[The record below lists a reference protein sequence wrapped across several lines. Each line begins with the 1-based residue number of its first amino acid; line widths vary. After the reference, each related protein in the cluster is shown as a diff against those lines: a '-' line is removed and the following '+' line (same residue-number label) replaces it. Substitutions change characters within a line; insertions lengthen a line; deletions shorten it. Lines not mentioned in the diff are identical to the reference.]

1 MDLLDLETF
10 AAVAE
15 HGGVTRAAGA
25 LHTVQS
31 NVTARLKAL
40 EAELG
45 ARLFERHSRGVA
57 LTAAGRRLLPYAG
70 RIRALAAD
78 ARRAAADDGAPRGPL
93 RLGAMETTAA
103 LRLPALLASYAR
115 AYPEVELAVGTGPT
129 AALVRDVLEHR
140 LDAALVAGPVAHPD
154 LHEEAA
160 FEEEL
165 VVVTAPGVRGLDA
178 LAQAGGIKLLVFRA
192 GCSYRQRLEAVL
204 AARGATGV
212 RRFEFGT
219 LDGIIGC
226 VAAGAGV
233 TLLPRG
239 VAEPA
244 RRENRVAV
252 HELPAAEARVDTVL
266 VRRRDAYVSSA
277 LGAFLAAVRDRRTRP
292 AAHQEAALSD
302 ASRPRGGQTA
312 RQGVAAPS
320 SSRPR

>member
-1 MDLLDLETF
+1 MGEGRMDLVDLATF

-25 LHTVQS
+25 LNTVQS

-57 LTAAGRRLLPYAG
+57 LTAAGHRLLPYAE

-78 ARRAAADDGAPRGPL
+78 ARRAAADDGVPRGPL

-115 AYPEVELAVGTGPT
+115 ACPEVELAVGTGPT
-129 AALVRDVLEHR
+129 AALVQDVLEHR
-140 LDAALVAGPVAHPD
+140 LDVALVAGPVAHPD

-165 VVVTAPGVRGLDA
+165 VVVTAPGGRGLEA
-178 LAQAGGIKLLVFRA
+178 LARAGELKVLVFRA
-192 GCSYRQRLEAVL
+192 GCSYRQRLEAIL

-219 LDGIIGC
+219 LDGIVGC
-226 VAAGAGV
+226 VAAGVGV
-233 TLLPRG
+233 TLMPRG

-244 RRENRVAV
+244 RREGRVAV
-252 HELPAAEARVDTVL
+252 HELPAAEARVGTVL

-277 LGAFLAAVRDRRTRP
+277 LGAFLAAIRDGEP
-292 AAHQEAALSD
+292 
-302 ASRPRGGQTA
+302 RPRS
-312 RQGVAAPS
+312 AAAE
-320 SSRPR
+320 